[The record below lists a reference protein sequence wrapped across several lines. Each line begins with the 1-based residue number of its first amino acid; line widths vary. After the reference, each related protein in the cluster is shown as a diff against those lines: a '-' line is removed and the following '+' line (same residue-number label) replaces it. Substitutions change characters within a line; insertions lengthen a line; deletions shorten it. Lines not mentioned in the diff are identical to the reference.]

1 VRRRLFA
8 PLALAFS
15 AVLGTTGC
23 TLNAEIA
30 TMKDYDPSD
39 GVGTEVGEL
48 ALRNIMLIIN
58 SAGDANLVMTV
69 VNTGGEDVSLGVQH
83 TDGSREINETLDIAG
98 TPALTRIGDDPAEG
112 IVLSGSEVVPGGL
125 APIYFQYADNPGE
138 LVMVPVLDGTLPE
151 YELLVP

>member
-1 VRRRLFA
+1 
-8 PLALAFS
+8 
-15 AVLGTTGC
+15 
-23 TLNAEIA
+23 
-30 TMKDYDPSD
+30 
-39 GVGTEVGEL
+39 
-48 ALRNIMLIIN
+48 MLIIN

-69 VNTGGEDVSLGVQH
+69 VNTGGEDVSLRVQH

-125 APIYFQYADNPGE
+125 APVYFQYADNPGE
-138 LVMVPVLDGTLPE
+138 LVLVPVLDGTLPE

>member
-1 VRRRLFA
+1 MRRRLFA

-15 AVLGTTGC
+15 VVLGTTGC

-58 SAGDANLVMTV
+58 SAGDTNLVMTV
-69 VNTGGEDVSLGVQH
+69 VNTGGEDVSLRVQY
-83 TDGSREINETLDIAG
+83 TDGARQTNETLDIPG
-98 TPALTRIGDDPAEG
+98 IPALTRIGDDPAEG
-112 IVLSGSEVVPGGL
+112 IVVSGSEAVPGGL

-138 LVMVPVLDGTLPE
+138 LVMVPVLDGTLAE

>member
-1 VRRRLFA
+1 MRRRLFA
-8 PLALAFS
+8 PLILAFS
-15 AVLGTTGC
+15 VVLGTTGC

-39 GVGTEVGEL
+39 GVGAEVGEL

-69 VNTGGEDVSLGVQH
+69 VNTGGEDVSLRVQY
-83 TDGSREINETLDIAG
+83 TDGARQTNETLDIAG
-98 TPALTRIGDDPAEG
+98 TPALTRIGDNPAEG
-112 IVLSGSEVVPGGL
+112 ILLSGSEVVPGGL
-125 APIYFQYADNPGE
+125 TPVYFQYADNPGA
-138 LVMVPVLDGTLPE
+138 LVMVPVLDGTLAE